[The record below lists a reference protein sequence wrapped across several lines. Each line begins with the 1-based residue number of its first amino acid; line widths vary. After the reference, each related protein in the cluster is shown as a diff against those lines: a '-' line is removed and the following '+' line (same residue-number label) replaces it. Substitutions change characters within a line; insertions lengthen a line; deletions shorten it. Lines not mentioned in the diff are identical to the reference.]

1 MNIITYLRQWRFE
14 GYALFDLALSFL
26 GMWLLSSLLTKIFRI
41 IHVQV
46 PVRNWIILT
55 LPISIIAHLLVGQ
68 HTPMVRNFLNP
79 NGHWI
84 LKIVILLCLI
94 FGLWGVR
101 IK

>member
-68 HTPMVRNFLNP
+68 HTPMVRNFFDP
-79 NGHWI
+79 SGHWI
-84 LKIVILLCLI
+84 LKIVVVLCLI